1 MPMLV
6 VANKIFLIYQKVK
19 HLLKVNPMSN
29 NLLWLLLQESQ
40 LLLIFPTVLA
50 ESFYGIRK
58 E

>member
-6 VANKIFLIYQKVK
+6 VANKIFLIYQNVK